1 MGPAMRPDD
10 AAELYVVLVAAAI
23 QLCAAVGLT
32 DERQLDELLD
42 TLTHV
47 DPYDVLN
54 AHRWPT

>member
-1 MGPAMRPDD
+1 MSPAD
-10 AAELYVVLVAAAI
+10 AAELYVHMVAGAI
-23 QLCAAVGLT
+23 RLAETIGLT

>member
-1 MGPAMRPDD
+1 MGPAMSPAD
-10 AAELYVVLVAAAI
+10 AAELYVHMVAGAI
-23 QLCAAVGLT
+23 RLAETIGLT